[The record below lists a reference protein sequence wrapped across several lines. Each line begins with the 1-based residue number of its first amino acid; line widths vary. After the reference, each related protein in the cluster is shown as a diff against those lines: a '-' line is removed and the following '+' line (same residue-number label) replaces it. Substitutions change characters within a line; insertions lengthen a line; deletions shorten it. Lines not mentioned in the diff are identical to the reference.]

1 MWDGSVRQ
9 FALQHSVL
17 PLSVLYYN
25 QMHFRPTWQLS
36 IYLASVRSCVDQ
48 GFSGKRPRGRLKMS
62 CRLVKHLITSPLVH
76 VEAEV
81 CNILFVRGCAM
92 VELSV
97 KQVVGRR
104 EEILLSE
111 GQVSQ
116 SAVL

>member
-1 MWDGSVRQ
+1 MRR

-17 PLSVLYYN
+17 PHSALYCI
-25 QMHFRPTWQLS
+25 QMHFRGAWQLS
-36 IYLASVRSCVDQ
+36 IYLASVRSVDQ

-62 CRLVKHLITSPLVH
+62 CKLVKHLVTSPLVQ

-81 CNILFVRGCAM
+81 CNILFMRGCAM

-97 KQVVGRR
+97 KEVVGSRG
-104 EEILLSE
+104 EILLS

-116 SAVL
+116 SAVLQQSSD